1 LHSEASLIGNPEII
15 TPAQLETATGR
26 NVRVLVVDSGAETS
40 HTALQNSSITCWQV
54 VSGMQG
60 TYRVMPEDGVDVFGH
75 GTAVVWV
82 IRQFAPDATVES
94 LRVLG
99 GDLRSSSQRVL
110 AGLNWAIDQGFDII
124 NCSFGTAN
132 PQVLEGY
139 KKVVDRAFTRN
150 VLLVSACNN
159 FDHKQVELPG
169 WFPTVVSTDFGKLE
183 SLQLRRRPGSMVE
196 FVARGERIRLPW
208 KDGEY
213 RETTGSSFAAPHLAA
228 LAARIRELRPG
239 WNACQVKAALY
250 EIAPEWTGVQDRSL
264 PEPES

>member
-1 LHSEASLIGNPEII
+1 M
-15 TPAQLETATGR
+15 
-26 NVRVLVVDSGAETS
+26 LVVDSGAETR
-40 HTALQNSSITCWQV
+40 HPALESSSIKCWQV

-60 TYRVMPEDGVDVFGH
+60 TYRVIPEDGVDVFGH

-82 IRQFAPDATVES
+82 LRQYAPGASVES

-110 AGLNWAIDQGFDII
+110 AGLNWAMDQGFDII
-124 NCSFGTAN
+124 NCSFGTGNAK
-132 PQVLEGY
+132 VLDGY
-139 KKVVDRAFTRN
+139 KSVVDRAFTRN

-159 FDHKQVELPG
+159 FDHTQVELPG

-183 SLQLRRRPGSMVE
+183 DLELRRRAGSMVE

-208 KDGEY
+208 KDGDY

-228 LAARIRELRPG
+228 LAARIRELRPE
-239 WNACQVKAALY
+239 WNACQLKSALY
-250 EIAPEWTGVQDRSL
+250 EIAPAWTGVQDRTM
-264 PEPES
+264 PEE